1 MNRNSF
7 SMMQLY
13 FFSLIFIVAIS
24 LGVYLFTI
32 TSKTIDKAYDMRA
45 DHNQATV
52 LQIVKPYV
60 VEGSDVLSILTLIK
74 DIGCEIVV
82 DGVTFPPSL
91 DITETDVSIVD
102 AQAHYNEKLTRDQNG
117 KLIQVRYTSM

>member
-1 MNRNSF
+1 
-7 SMMQLY
+7 
-13 FFSLIFIVAIS
+13 
-24 LGVYLFTI
+24 
-32 TSKTIDKAYDMRA
+32 MRA

-117 KLIQVRYTSM
+117 NLIQVEYTSM